1 MLLLYVES
9 KIIQT
14 NVYGKTEVNI
24 KKKNKKLVV
33 TCRERKRRGACQGY
47 DIKRYKLLCIKQTTR
62 TYCIAQRTVAIFL

>member
-24 KKKNKKLVV
+24 KKKQNWWLPVG
-33 TCRERKRRGACQGY
+33 RGNGEGHVRGMILRDTNSY
-47 DIKRYKLLCIKQTTR
+47 
-62 TYCIAQRTVAIFL
+62 V

>member
-24 KKKNKKLVV
+24 KKKKQK
-33 TCRERKRRGACQGY
+33 TSGY
-47 DIKRYKLLCIKQTTR
+47 L
-62 TYCIAQRTVAIFL
+62 